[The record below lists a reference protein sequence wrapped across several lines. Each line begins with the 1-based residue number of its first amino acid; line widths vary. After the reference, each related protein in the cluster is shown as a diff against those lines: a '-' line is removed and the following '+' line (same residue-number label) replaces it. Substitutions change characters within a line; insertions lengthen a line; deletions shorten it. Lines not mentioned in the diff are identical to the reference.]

1 MSLSFPPDATRAFR
15 AVAERVYRG
24 DDSTAVLDEIVA
36 LVAATVPG
44 ADHVS
49 LASLQPDESLVTR
62 AANDD
67 VARLMDRLE
76 TQAGEGPCL
85 DSIEQDSVQR
95 DPDIATHSTWP
106 RLAELVLDRTPVRG
120 MLGYQLLTEG
130 RSRSALNLFSDEVD
144 VFTETVADEGA
155 LLAGFASVA
164 LTAVERRE
172 NADAL
177 RDRLSEERELGR
189 AVGLIMAAHRVSEH
203 EAVRRLASAS
213 HEATGRLEGA

>member
-1 MSLSFPPDATRAFR
+1 MSLSFPPDAARAFR

-24 DDSTAVLDEIVA
+24 DDSTAVLDEIVI
-36 LVAATVPG
+36 LVAGTVPG

-49 LASLQPDESLVTR
+49 LSSLRPDKSLVTR

-76 TQAGEGPCL
+76 TEAGEGPCL

-95 DPDIATHSTWP
+95 DPDIATRSTWP

-120 MLGYQLLTEG
+120 MLGFQLLTEG
-130 RSRSALNLFSDEVD
+130 RSRSALNLFSDEVG

-177 RDRLSEERELGR
+177 RERLSEERELGR
-189 AVGLIMAAHRVSEH
+189 AVGLIMAAHRVPEH

-213 HEATGRLEGA
+213 HEANTRLGRA

>member
-1 MSLSFPPDATRAFR
+1 MSLSFPPEATRAFR

-24 DDSTAVLDEIVA
+24 DDPTAVLDAIVE
-36 LVAATVPG
+36 LVTSTVPG

-49 LASLQPDESLVTR
+49 LASLRPDESLVTR

-76 TQAGEGPCL
+76 TEAGEGPCL

-106 RLAELVLDRTPVRG
+106 RLAGLVLDRTPVRG
-120 MLGYQLLTEG
+120 MLGYQLLG
-130 RSRSALNLFSDEVD
+130 GARSRSALNLFSDEAD
-144 VFTETVADEGA
+144 VFTEAVADEAA

-164 LTAVERRE
+164 LTAVEGRE
-172 NADAL
+172 TADAL
-177 RDRLSEERELGR
+177 RDRLGEERELGR
-189 AVGLIMAAHRVSEH
+189 AVGLVMAAHRVT
-203 EAVRRLASAS
+203 EAEALRRLASAS
-213 HEATGRLEGA
+213 HGATGRLSDA

>member
-24 DDSTAVLDEIVA
+24 DDSTAVLDEIVT
-36 LVAATVPG
+36 LVAGTVPG

-49 LASLQPDESLVTR
+49 LSSLRPDKSLVTR

-76 TQAGEGPCL
+76 TEAGEGPCL

-95 DPDIATHSTWP
+95 DPDIAARSTWP

-130 RSRSALNLFSDEVD
+130 RSRSALNLFSDEVG

-189 AVGLIMAAHRVSEH
+189 AVGLIMAAHRVPEH

-213 HEATGRLEGA
+213 HEANGRLEDV

>member
-1 MSLSFPPDATRAFR
+1 MPLSFPPDASHAFR

-36 LVAATVPG
+36 LVARTVPG

-49 LASLQPDESLVTR
+49 LASLQPDDSLVTR

-76 TQAGEGPCL
+76 TEAGEGPCL
-85 DSIEQDSVQR
+85 DSIEEDSVQR
-95 DPDIATHSTWP
+95 DPDIATDSTWP
-106 RLAELVLDRTPVRG
+106 RLAGLVLDRTPVRG

-130 RSRSALNLFSDEVD
+130 RSRSALNLFSDEVG
-144 VFTETVADEGA
+144 VFTETVTDEAA

-164 LTAVERRE
+164 LTALERRE

-177 RDRLSEERELGR
+177 RDRLEEERELGR
-189 AVGLIMAAHRVSEH
+189 AVGLIMAAHRVSEQ
-203 EAVRRLASAS
+203 EAVRRLTVASQA
-213 HEATGRLEGA
+213 ANGRLGDV

>member
-1 MSLSFPPDATRAFR
+1 MTLSFPPDASRAFR

-24 DDSTAVLDEIVA
+24 EDSTAVLDEIVA

-49 LASLQPDESLVTR
+49 LSSLLPDDSLVTR

-76 TQAGEGPCL
+76 TQAGQGPCL

-95 DPDIATHSTWP
+95 DPDIAEHSTWP
-106 RLAELVLDRTPVRG
+106 RLAELVLDQTPVRG
-120 MLGYQLLTEG
+120 MLGYQLLTG
-130 RSRSALNLFSDEVD
+130 GSSRSALNLFSDD
-144 VFTETVADEGA
+144 PGVFTEAVADQGA

-164 LTAVERRE
+164 LSAVDRRE
-172 NADAL
+172 NAEAL
-177 RDRLSEERELGR
+177 RGRLHEERELGR
-189 AVGLIMAAHRVSEH
+189 AVGLVMAAHRVSEE

-213 HEATGRLEGA
+213 HEANTRLGET